1 MAQRNSLLPRL
12 SRSRR
17 FGAQSDDLRCPRRD
31 LSPPPLLVLS
41 GKPQFQGVL
50 RCLSFCDHNRDR
62 LLWAPHNPFWLPLS
76 RRPVDSS
83 AALPS
88 ARRRSVVAAAAAV
101 LFVDQHSWLVV
112 AWADPVFPDRSFG
125 PCRRHLGTNRIH

>member
-12 SRSRR
+12 SRSRSIR
-17 FGAQSDDLRCPRRD
+17 AQGNNVRCPRRD

-76 RRPVDSS
+76 RRPVDNP

-88 ARRRSVVAAAAAV
+88 ARPCSVMAAAAAL
-101 LFVDQHSWLVV
+101 LFADQPSWLVV
-112 AWADPVFPDRSFG
+112 AG
-125 PCRRHLGTNRIH
+125 